1 MKLQTIDKATY
12 RKNLNIVIVL
22 FIVSFTLLAIIFG
35 AVLIHLFGNI
45 DGDNFVFN
53 LLGVI
58 FAFIISG
65 TTILKMKTSTFFHEI
80 YYVWQ
85 IKQLQNGI
93 YRRLKKIKKAAEQD
107 DINACVTLAFYYESQ
122 LQVYQLDD
130 NTITINEI
138 AQKRDSLLE
147 EVSAKN
153 LNISDITFESSFIQ
167 AYK

>member
-22 FIVSFTLLAIIFG
+22 FIASFTALAIIFG
-35 AVLIHLFGNI
+35 AILIQFFGNA
-45 DGDNFVFN
+45 DGDNFILN

-58 FAFIISG
+58 FAFMICGSVI
-65 TTILKMKTSTFFHEI
+65 MKAKSSPFFHEI

-85 IKQLQNGI
+85 LKQLQNRI
-93 YRRLKKIKKAAEQD
+93 YRCLKKVKKAAEQD
-107 DINACVTLAFYYESQ
+107 DIHAYVTLNFYYESQ

-130 NTITINEI
+130 NTITINELT
-138 AQKRDSLLE
+138 QKRERLLE
-147 EVSAKN
+147 EAAEKK
-153 LNISDITFESSFIQ
+153 LNISEITFESSFIE